1 MEGAWIWPLA
11 IFAAV
16 LVGLS
21 KGGLPMIGMLAT
33 PVLAL
38 AMPPVAAAG
47 LLLPVFV
54 ATDVFGF
61 WAYRKAFDRRLLMI
75 LVPATTVGVAIGGLT
90 ATIVPERLVTIAV
103 GVIGFSFSLYFW
115 FRKAPPPGE
124 RTPSVPLGYFWGAVA
139 GFTSFVSHAGAP
151 PYQTYVLPLGLQKA
165 VFAGT
170 TTILFAYVNAIKLI
184 PYGALGQLNPGNLK
198 ASALIA
204 IPGIAAVF
212 AGVRLVRIIPTEMFY
227 KLVVWALFLVSIAL
241 LYKGALG

>member
-1 MEGAWIWPLA
+1 MEGAGIWALA
-11 IFAAV
+11 VFAAV

-21 KGGLPMIGMLAT
+21 KGGLPMIGMVAT
-33 PVLAL
+33 PLLAL

-47 LLLPVFV
+47 LLLPVFI
-54 ATDVFGF
+54 ATDVFGL
-61 WAYRKAFDRRLLMI
+61 WAYRKAFDRRLLKI
-75 LVPATTVGVAIGGLT
+75 LIPATTVGVAIGGLT
-90 ATIVPERLVTIAV
+90 ASIVPQWLVTV
-103 GVIGFSFSLYFW
+103 GVGLIGFCFSLYFW
-115 FRKAPPPGE
+115 FRKTPSAGE
-124 RTPSVPLGYFWGAVA
+124 RTPSVPLGYFWGAVS

-170 TTILFAYVNAIKLI
+170 TTILFAYVNAIKLV

-204 IPGIAAVF
+204 IPGIASVF
-212 AGVRLVRIIPTEMFY
+212 AGVALVKIIPTELFY
-227 KLVVWALFLVSIAL
+227 KLVVWALFLVSLGL